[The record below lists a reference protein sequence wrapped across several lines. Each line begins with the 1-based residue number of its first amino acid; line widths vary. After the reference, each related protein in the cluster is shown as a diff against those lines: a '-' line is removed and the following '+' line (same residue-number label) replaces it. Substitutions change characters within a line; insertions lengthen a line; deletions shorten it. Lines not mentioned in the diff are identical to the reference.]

1 MEEWSVSPV
10 AKPSFTVY
18 LAGEIKT
25 NWRDAIIEGVQALG
39 LPVKFSTAQQHHE
52 SSDKCGV
59 VILGAEE
66 KRFWEDR
73 KAQGINSLRNKIL
86 IKDCDILVARFVDRE
101 TFPQWE
107 VAFEAGYAAALGKPI
122 IILHPPEYDHML
134 KEPDAYAQA
143 VCNTPEQVVRILR
156 YVIDGTL

>member
-1 MEEWSVSPV
+1 MEEWSVSPF
-10 AKPSFTVY
+10 AKDSVTVY

-25 NWRDAIIEGVQALG
+25 DWRDAIIDGVKALG
-39 LPVKFSTAQQHHE
+39 LPVRFSTAQQHHE
-52 SSDKCGV
+52 SSDKCGTR
-59 VILGAEE
+59 ILGAEE

-73 KAQGINSLRNKIL
+73 KSQGINSMRNKIL

-143 VCNTPEQVVRILR
+143 VANTPEQVVAILR
-156 YVIDGTL
+156 YVIKGEL

>member
-1 MEEWSVSPV
+1 MEVWSQSPV
-10 AKPSFTVY
+10 AKEVFKVY

-25 NWRDAIIEGVQALG
+25 DWRDSIIEGTKTLG

-52 SSDKCGV
+52 SSDKVGV
-59 VILGAEE
+59 TILGAED

-73 KAQGINSLRNKIL
+73 KAQGINSLRNKVL
-86 IKDCDILVARFVDRE
+86 IKDADIVVARFVDRE
-101 TFPQWE
+101 QFPQWE
-107 VAFEAGYAAALGKPI
+107 VAFEAGYASALGKPL

-143 VCNTPEQVVRILR
+143 VCNTPEQVVRVLR
-156 YVIDGTL
+156 YVIDGKL